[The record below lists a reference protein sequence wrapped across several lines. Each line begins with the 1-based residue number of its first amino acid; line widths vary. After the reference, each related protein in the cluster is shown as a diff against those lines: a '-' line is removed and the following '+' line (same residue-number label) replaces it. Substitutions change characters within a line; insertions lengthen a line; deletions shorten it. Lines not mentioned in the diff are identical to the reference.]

1 MSKHEIGTNDVVCGS
16 EDALNLMET
25 VQECAAISPEGK
37 GFCPT
42 ERYIIFMPYIGNPYR
57 AVKTA
62 SGLVIPDSATS
73 LNRDTGEQDRKWPE
87 VRVGK
92 VISVGPEVSFIR
104 PGDDIFYE
112 ANMARPVPFMNYGL
126 FRTHE
131 TQVSL
136 VVANQES
143 LLSRVNESL
152 EYENRID

>member
-1 MSKHEIGTNDVVCGS
+1 MSKHEIGANDVVCGS
-16 EDALNLMET
+16 DSARKQMD
-25 VQECAAISPEGK
+25 VIQECPIISPEGK

-42 ERYIIFMPYIGNPYR
+42 EKYILFLPYIGNPYR
-57 AVKTA
+57 AVKTE
-62 SGLVIPDSATS
+62 SGLVIPDSASS
-73 LNRDTGEQDRKWPE
+73 LNRDTGEQDQKWPE

-92 VISVGPEVSFIR
+92 VISVGPEVAFIR

-126 FRTHE
+126 FKTHE

-152 EYENRID
+152 EYEDRVD